1 MASALGGE
9 GFSFEQNDVG
19 EAFFREVVGDAGAH
33 HTAAN
38 DYGVC
43 GRSQFMFSLC
53 FWTMRGA

>member
-43 GRSQFMFSLC
+43 GRSQFMFTLC
-53 FWTMRGA
+53 FWTM